1 MSQDFE
7 SVSWG
12 NGARGYRFGWFRC
25 FRRGMCVLASGPLLF
40 AATALAQD
48 EIAEDPARSG
58 GQETARPSE
67 VEEILVTGTT
77 EGVSDMDTSSVTAFD
92 SETLAALGVQDI
104 EDISDYT
111 PNLEIV
117 TAGTSS
123 ATLFIRGVGLNDFSP
138 ISTASI
144 AVYED
149 DVPRNAAAIVL
160 GRIYDAES
168 IAVYRGPQGTG
179 AFRNASAGA
188 IKIVPRK
195 PSGGLGG
202 KLSISY
208 GNYDYVDIDGAF
220 ETPIVEDLLAVRV
233 AFGFSQRD
241 GWMYNRCGNAPP
253 FSERVP
259 IQFPIVDD
267 SWNMCGETSV
277 RLNPGDTS
285 PVPPGLPDWINAKK
299 GFAARSIFSFTP
311 DLPFESEWFLNL
323 HGEQRRDDSGLGQSI
338 GAGPLFKRVPNEDPQ
353 PPLSPG
359 AYNVPAGTGGPDPN
373 RYRDADIESRS
384 QAIFNALLA
393 ECASPCRTAD
403 RRKIASERNRLLAKS
418 LERLDDNPFA
428 GAFNH
433 VGATNNDVFGASVRG
448 TILAGES
455 LEFETITGFENWDR
469 LFDLDLDM
477 SPNTAFELATKDKG
491 LQLSQEI
498 RLSGE
503 WLGLGYPIAWS
514 SGGLALYED
523 LDVTSA
529 INSFVESQ
537 RTSSIYSQEML
548 SLSAYLQAE
557 IELSES
563 FSVMAGAR
571 YNRERK
577 SLNFRLVRQGCE
589 LDTSFCVSDETKVW
603 EAPTGLIQLNYR
615 PTEDITFFAKYTRGW
630 KAGTF
635 NATSN
640 PRKGLFAA
648 DPETIDAYEIGADL
662 TFMNGMLYL
671 AANLFIYDYQN
682 YQIFISDNNYGSLP
696 ELVTINAGNTAIYG
710 AELEVSVSPFE
721 GGQYEVRFG
730 WLESQFID
738 FAQQQFTQTGVAGV
752 GDLSVQDIDYSGNR
766 LLNSPEFTVSILAS
780 QDLDLGRFGILTVR
794 YNGAWTDDVFFDA
807 SEGTGVVDADGLD
820 VLSPFTIG
828 QKAYWLH
835 GAGLEWTP
843 YDGGPRVAGW
853 VRNLTDQQYKTFS
866 LDASSFQQTT
876 IHFVGLPRTYGAT
889 LSFEW

>member
-1 MSQDFE
+1 MR
-7 SVSWG
+7 
-12 NGARGYRFGWFRC
+12 A
-25 FRRGMCVLASGPLLF
+25 LAAVPLLF
-40 AATALAQD
+40 AAAALAQD
-48 EIAEDPARSG
+48 QPAGEPAASGDQESPRS
-58 GQETARPSE
+58 SE
-67 VEEILVTGTT
+67 VEEILVTGSA

-92 SETLAALGVQDI
+92 TETLEALGVEDI

-138 ISTASI
+138 ISTSSI

-149 DVPRNAAAIVL
+149 GVPRNAAAIIL
-160 GRIYDAES
+160 GRIYDTES

-188 IKIVPRK
+188 IKIAPRK
-195 PSGGLGG
+195 PSGALGG
-202 KLSISY
+202 KLSLSY
-208 GNYDYVDIDGAF
+208 GNYDFVEVDGAF
-220 ETPIVEDLLAVRV
+220 ETPLVEDLLAVRV
-233 AFGFSQRD
+233 AFSFSQRD
-241 GWMYNRCGNAPP
+241 GWMYNRCGSAPP

-277 RLNPGDTS
+277 RLAPGDTS
-285 PVPPGLPDWINAKK
+285 PVPPGLPDWINAQR

-323 HGEQRRDDSGLGQSI
+323 HGEQQRDDSGLGQAI
-338 GAGPLFKRVPNEDPQ
+338 GAGTLLKRVPNEDPQ

-359 AYNVPAGTGGPDPN
+359 AYDVPAGTGGPDPN
-373 RYRDADIESRS
+373 RYRDADIEARA
-384 QAIFNALLA
+384 QAIFDQLLA
-393 ECASPCRTAD
+393 ACGSPCPTVE

-418 LERLDDNPFA
+418 LEGLDDDPFA

-433 VGATNNDVFGASVRG
+433 VGETNNDVFGASLSG

-455 LEFETITGFENWDR
+455 LEFETISGFESWDR

-477 SPNTAFELATKDKG
+477 SPNTVFELATKDKG
-491 LQLSQEI
+491 YQLSQEL
-498 RLSGE
+498 RLGGE
-503 WLGLGYPIAWS
+503 WSGFGYPLYWS
-514 SGGLALYED
+514 IGGLALYED
-523 LDVTSA
+523 LDVTSS
-529 INSFVESQ
+529 INSRTESQ
-537 RTSSIYSQEML
+537 RTSRVYTQEML
-548 SLSAYLQAE
+548 SLSAYFDGE

-563 FSVMAGAR
+563 FSVRAGAR
-571 YNRERK
+571 YNREEK
-577 SLNFRLVRQGCE
+577 KLDFRLVRQGCE
-589 LDTSFCVSDETKVW
+589 LDTSFCVSDETKIW
-603 EAPTGLIQLNYR
+603 SAPTGLVQLNYR

-635 NATSN
+635 NASSN

-648 DPETIDAYEIGADL
+648 GPETIDAYEIGADL
-662 TFMNGMLYL
+662 TFMDGMLYM
-671 AANLFIYDYQN
+671 AANLFIYDYEN
-682 YQIFISDNNYGSLP
+682 YQIFIGDNNYGSLP
-696 ELVTINAGNTAIYG
+696 ELVTINAGNAAVYG
-710 AELEVSVSPFE
+710 AELEASLVPFE
-721 GGQYEVRFG
+721 GGRYEVRFG

-738 FAQQQFTQTGVAGV
+738 FAQQQFTQTGVAGA

-766 LLNSPEFTVSILAS
+766 LLNSPEFTVSIIAS
-780 QDLDLGRFGILTVR
+780 QDVDLGRFGILTFR

-807 SEGTGVVDADGLD
+807 SEGTGVVDADGFD
-820 VLSPFTIG
+820 VLSPYTIG

-835 GAGLEWTP
+835 GAGLEWTAS
-843 YDGGPRVAGW
+843 DGGLRVAGW
-853 VRNLTDQQYKTFS
+853 ARNLTNQEYKTFS
-866 LDASSFQQTT
+866 LDASTFQDTT

>member
-1 MSQDFE
+1 MR
-7 SVSWG
+7 
-12 NGARGYRFGWFRC
+12 A
-25 FRRGMCVLASGPLLF
+25 LAVAPLLF
-40 AATALAQD
+40 AAAAVAQD
-48 EIAEDPARSG
+48 EPAGEPAPAG

-67 VEEILVTGTT
+67 VEEILVTGTA

-92 SETLAALGVQDI
+92 SETLEALGVQDI

-138 ISTASI
+138 ISTSSI

-149 DVPRNAAAIVL
+149 GVPRNAAAIVL

-208 GNYDYVDIDGAF
+208 GNYDYVDIDGAI
-220 ETPIVEDLLAVRV
+220 EAPLVEDLLAVRV

-267 SWNMCGETSV
+267 RWNMCGETSV
-277 RLNPGDTS
+277 RLGPGDTS
-285 PVPPGLPDWINAKK
+285 PVAPGLPEWINAKR

-338 GAGPLFKRVPNEDPQ
+338 GAGTLLKRVPNEDP
-353 PPLSPG
+353 PFLG
-359 AYNVPAGTGGPDPN
+359 EYDVPAGTGGPDPH
-373 RYRDADIESRS
+373 RYLDADIEARS
-384 QAIFNALLA
+384 QAIFDALRA
-393 ECASPCRTAD
+393 DCGFPCSSSNPD
-403 RRKIASERNRLLAKS
+403 RSERQVELRKIASERNRLLAKS
-418 LERLDDNPFA
+418 LEGLDDDPYA

-433 VGATNNDVFGASVRG
+433 VGATNNDVFGASLSG

-477 SPNTAFELATKDKG
+477 SPNTVFELATKDKG
-491 LQLSQEI
+491 HQLSQEI

-514 SGGLALYED
+514 SGGLVLYED

-529 INSFVESQ
+529 INSYIESQ

-548 SLSAYLQAE
+548 SLSAYLEGE

-577 SLNFRLVRQGCE
+577 SLDFRLVRQGCE
-589 LDTSFCVSDETKVW
+589 LDSSFCVSDETKIW
-603 EAPTGLIQLNYR
+603 SAPTGLIQLNYR

-648 DPETIDAYEIGADL
+648 GPETIDAYEIGADL
-662 TFMNGMLYL
+662 TLMDGMVYL

-696 ELVTINAGNTAIYG
+696 ELVTINAGNAAVYG
-710 AELEVSVSPFE
+710 AELEAGLSPFE
-721 GGQYEVRFG
+721 GGRYEVRFG

-766 LLNSPEFTVSILAS
+766 LLNSPEFTVSIIAS
-780 QDLDLGRFGILTVR
+780 QDLDLGRFGILTLR

-807 SEGTGVVDADGLD
+807 SEGTGVVDAQGRD
-820 VLSPFTIG
+820 VLSPYTIG

-835 GAGLEWTP
+835 GAGLEWRP
-843 YDGGPRVAGW
+843 YDSGPRVAGW
-853 VRNLTDQQYKTFS
+853 VRNLTDQEYKTFS
-866 LDASSFQQTT
+866 LDASTFQQTT
-876 IHFVGLPRTYGAT
+876 IHFVGLPRTYGVT
-889 LSFEW
+889 FSFEW